1 MDYNKLTKKE
11 LVELILDRGLKVPNK
26 GRGTRGGVLNGD
38 LVLVLKKGESGLDE
52 DFKSRTRIKSS
63 YNKYTVGEL
72 EKELE
77 RMNIEVIV
85 GTGKGGRVLKKD
97 MLKRLK
103 DGLNESF
110 QPEKAGE
117 GIFLKN
123 VQTDVLRKMLYDVDL
138 DDVLNFCRVNV
149 STYKTVCNEY
159 FWQTYAKKKGYDSKH
174 RIEYK
179 TWKSF
184 VVGEGLVNPMS
195 LEFIL
200 KQELRGIWDRKKAEE
215 YIALNY
221 ESITF
226 VGNVI
231 HFGIVDDEREK
242 RDIWEKK
249 EEGEGEEGGGEDG
262 EGSGDR
268 GDEGRDD
275 ENLDRDDEGRGDE
288 VMLGYGEYAHKIE
301 PFFVVYDFEFEDL
314 EVVDGNQYDNP
325 YEDAIVVYDSGWD
338 DNLGPSFSKGW

>member
-11 LVELILDRGLKVPNK
+11 LVELILDRGLKVPSK
-26 GRGTRGGVLNGD
+26 GRGTRGGVLKGD
-38 LVLVLKKGESGLDE
+38 LILMLKKGESELSR
-52 DFKSRTRIKSS
+52 DFKSGTKIKSS
-63 YNKYTVGEL
+63 YNKYSVSEL

-77 RMNIEVIV
+77 EMGIEVIV

-97 MLKRLK
+97 MLERLK
-103 DGLNESF
+103 DGTDGANESF

-123 VQTDVLRKMLYDVDL
+123 VQPDVLRKMLYDVDL
-138 DDVLNFCRVNV
+138 EDVLNFCRVNV

-184 VVGEGLVNPMS
+184 VIGEGLVNPMS

-200 KQELRGIWDRKKAEE
+200 KQLSRKIWDQKKAEE

-226 VGNVI
+226 KGDVI
-231 HFGIVDDEREK
+231 HFSIVDDEREK
-242 RDIWEKK
+242 RDQDVWKK
-249 EEGEGEEGGGEDG
+249 KEDG
-262 EGSGDR
+262 EGSGD
-268 GDEGRDD
+268 D
-275 ENLDRDDEGRGDE
+275 ENLDRDDE
-288 VMLGYGEYAHKIE
+288 VMLGYGEYAHRIE
-301 PFFVVYDFEFEDL
+301 PFFVIYNFEYKTL
-314 EVVDGNQYDNP
+314 EVMDGNQYDDT
-325 YEDAIVVYDSGWD
+325 YENAIVVYDSGWD